1 MCEHVEQDRTSFL
14 ACGAVHIA
22 HESQPQAEVAVR
34 PTPDMVRITSGQNEA
49 RIHSYEKKIITGDTD
64 IFTTEDLRSKGAPC
78 GPWTDAVAIGST
90 RRRKCGSMP

>member
-78 GPWTDAVAIGST
+78 GHGTDALAIGST
-90 RRRKCGSMP
+90 VRREYGSMT